1 VDPARFTLEHHVH
14 SKRLMR
20 RGTACGETIRGAAAV
35 RAGSAHDDGKVL
47 AIYSLDVS
55 DAF

>member
-47 AIYSLDVS
+47 ANYSLDVS